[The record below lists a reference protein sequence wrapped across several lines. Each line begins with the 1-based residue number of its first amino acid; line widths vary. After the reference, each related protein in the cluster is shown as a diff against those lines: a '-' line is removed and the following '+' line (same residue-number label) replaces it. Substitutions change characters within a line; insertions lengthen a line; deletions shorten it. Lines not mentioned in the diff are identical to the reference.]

1 MLCTQT
7 DNLGVTATSA
17 EQTYDLNDRQEI
29 FLLGYDGLG
38 LSNHRRL
45 TQRSPLQNGDTDL
58 GFRIDPRFVDLAW
71 YIQTPTLDRYYTL
84 RERFLTLWRGRDQDP
99 VQVVFAIPG
108 VGNRAVDL
116 VLDGVLDFPPG
127 DRQFTAQQF
136 SGIFKASDWRLYDP
150 AVNNVEF
157 TTGSEGGLPIPFTIP
172 IPIGRGVINETFV
185 VTYANGSRLA
195 APEFPIITIYG
206 PVINPIIENL
216 TTDEKID
223 LSANGGLNVAAGDWV
238 QVDLSGKPRRDS
250 KTIRDQDGNSVE
262 EFLSTD
268 SDLVTWHLSYAGE
281 LLSNGSYNSDGNNAL
296 RVSGSG
302 ANPNTRIAIAYF
314 NRYEGV

>member
-1 MLCTQT
+1 MFCTLT
-7 DNLGVTATSA
+7 DNLGVIAKSA
-17 EQTYDLNDRQEI
+17 EQSYDLNDRQEV

-38 LSNHRRL
+38 LPNHRRL
-45 TQRSPLQNGDTDL
+45 TQRGPDQNGDTDL
-58 GFRIDPRFVDLAW
+58 GFRIDPRFVDLVW
-71 YIQTPTLDRYYTL
+71 HIQTGSLSRYYAL

-99 VQVVFAIPG
+99 VQVIFLIEG
-108 VGNRAVDL
+108 VGKRAADL
-116 VLDGVLDFPPG
+116 VLDGTLDFPPA
-127 DRQFTAQQF
+127 DRRFTAQQF

-150 AVNNVEF
+150 DVNNIEF

-172 IPIGRGVINETFV
+172 IPIGRGVINETFI

-195 APEFPIITIYG
+195 APEYPVITIYG
-206 PVINPIIENL
+206 PVTSPIIENL

-223 LSANGGLNVAAGDWV
+223 LSANGGLSVAAGDWV
-238 QVDLSGKPRRDS
+238 QIDLSGKPRRDS

-262 EFLSTD
+262 EYLSTD
-268 SDLVTWHLSYAGE
+268 SDLVTWHLSFAGE
-281 LLSNGSYNSDGNNAL
+281 LLSDGTYNQDGNNAL

-302 ANPNTRIAIAYF
+302 ANPTTRIAISYY

>member
-17 EQTYDLNDRQEI
+17 KQTYDLNDRQEI

-45 TQRSPLQNGDTDL
+45 SQRSPTQNGDTDL

-71 YIQTPTLDRYYTL
+71 HVQTATLDRYYSL

-99 VQVVFAIPG
+99 VQVVFSIPG
-108 VGNRAVDL
+108 IGERAVDL

-127 DRQFTAQQF
+127 DRKFTAQQF

-150 AVNNVEF
+150 EPKTIEF
-157 TTGSEGGLPIPFTIP
+157 ITGGTGGLPIPFTIP
-172 IPIGRGVINETFV
+172 IPIGKSAIGEELSIL
-185 VTYANGSRLA
+185 YAGGSRLA
-195 APEFPIITIYG
+195 SVEFPIITITG
-206 PVINPIIENL
+206 PIDDPIIENL
-216 TTDEKID
+216 TTNEKID
-223 LSANGGLNVAAGDWV
+223 LTANGGLSVSVGDFV
-238 QVDLSGKPRRDS
+238 TIDLSGKPRRDS

-262 EFLSTD
+262 QFLSTD
-268 SDLVTWHLSYAGE
+268 SDLATFHLSYAGE
-281 LLSNGSYNSDGNNAL
+281 MLEQGVYNETGTNNLLVNGNNTTQATKIE
-296 RVSGSG
+296 VQ
-302 ANPNTRIAIAYF
+302 YF
-314 NRYEGV
+314 DRYEGV